1 VSNGHRHPHVISQSP
16 RSAVLVV
23 VVLIASLGLAAAPGS
38 ATRAAPGAGHSAS
51 KPTIRQVQAEL
62 DALNRQGEIAS
73 ENLNGARVKTA
84 EARKRF
90 ATLEADVRRQRSS
103 VAKIRSQVV
112 SATLSDY
119 ESSGGLSTATS
130 FLVANNPKAFL
141 AGLADDAVAER
152 QQADMLTSLMQQQ
165 QVLTAREAQ
174 AKTQFAAIQADG
186 AKIAQRKAEL
196 TAKIAKAKSVLD
208 NLQATQR
215 AHLLALQRA
224 QENAATAASQTSRDQ
239 TRPTTTNVPTSARA
253 AIAVRTALAQIGKP
267 YVYGAAGPNA
277 FDCSGLTMYAW
288 AAAGVSIP
296 HASWMQPHSGTPVA
310 ISDLRPGDLV
320 FYYSPISHVAMYIG
334 NGQVVHA
341 PHPGSYVQIVPLTSM
356 PIAMAV
362 RIG

>member
-1 VSNGHRHPHVISQSP
+1 M
-16 RSAVLVV
+16 
-23 VVLIASLGLAAAPGS
+23 
-38 ATRAAPGAGHSAS
+38 
-51 KPTIRQVQAEL
+51 
-62 DALNRQGEIAS
+62 
-73 ENLNGARVKTA
+73 
-84 EARKRF
+84 
-90 ATLEADVRRQRSS
+90 RRQRSS

-130 FLVANNPKAFL
+130 FLVAKNPKAFL

-165 QVLTAREAQ
+165 QVLAAREAQ
-174 AKTQFAAIQADG
+174 AKTQFAAVQADG
-186 AKIAQRKAEL
+186 AKIAQRKSEL

-224 QENAATAASQTSRDQ
+224 QDNRAAAASQTSRDQ
-239 TRPTTTNVPTSARA
+239 TRPPMTNVPTSARA

-267 YVYGAAGPNA
+267 YVYGAAGPDA

-296 HASWMQPHSGTPVA
+296 HASWMQPNSGTPVA

-320 FYYSPISHVAMYIG
+320 FYYSMSHVAMYIG